1 MSAVARIPMKVAER
15 NATGI
20 ADLTAAIRAAD
31 SIEDLKEARAR
42 VEAMKAWA
50 KVHNLTKQMRLELL
64 HIEVAALVRIV
75 ELGGEQTL
83 KPVEAKAAVFL
94 AAMDAV
100 ERVEFINANRTATT
114 AFGLCQSVWRE
125 DEIRLQRRQAVVIGR
140 KLAEEPEPP
149 VYDEEAIKI
158 FRDHSNGIAG
168 VLAQITDEYITNGVE
183 FTIDELADEIIADSL
198 PDDLLEDETINKGVR
213 EVVREAVRRSPPLT
227 VNGTVIPRVITAR
240 SGRKYIRIPVMN
252 ATVAHLDDMIMMREQ
267 QIKQDCLAVDKLKDF
282 ANMLRRHPDGSNPTS
297 RIGDLI
303 ASAVTRE
310 PAPLQ

>member
-1 MSAVARIPMKVAER
+1 MSAIARMPIKVAER
-15 NATGI
+15 NANGI
-20 ADLTAAIRAAD
+20 ADLTAAIKTAD

-64 HIEVAALVRIV
+64 QIEVAALVRII
-75 ELGGEQTL
+75 ELGGESTL
-83 KPVEAKAAVFL
+83 KPAEAKAAAFL
-94 AAMDAV
+94 AAMNAV
-100 ERVEFINANRTATT
+100 ERVEFIKENRTATT
-114 AFGLCQSVWRE
+114 AVGLCQSVWRE
-125 DEIRLQRRQAVVIGR
+125 HEIRLQRKDAVVIGR
-140 KLAEEPEPP
+140 KLAEEPQPP
-149 VYDEEAIKI
+149 VYDEEAIKR

-198 PDDLLEDETINKGVR
+198 PDDLLEDDTINKGVR

-240 SGRKYIRIPVMN
+240 NGRKYVRIPVMN
-252 ATVAHLDDMIMMREQ
+252 ATVAHLEDMIMMREQ
-267 QIKQDCLAVDKLKDF
+267 QIEQDRLAVEKLKDF
-282 ANMLRRHPDGSNPTS
+282 AEMLRRSPGGSEPTA

-303 ASAVTRE
+303 ASCVAKTG
-310 PAPLQ
+310 AIA